1 MRYRALDANGDYSGG
16 RGSGNFLINS
26 PACVAQ
32 SVLTRLKLWQGQW
45 FLDVTEGT
53 PWLQSILGK
62 TTKQAYDLAI
72 RARVL
77 ATNGVT
83 GIASYSSTLNTVTR
97 ALTVT
102 MTIDTQFGQAVM
114 TPIIIQPPP
123 PPPSGLT
130 LNLAQPANVELFPAI

>member
-45 FLDVTEGT
+45 FLDLTAGT
-53 PWLQSILGK
+53 PWLQGILGK
-62 TTKQAYDLAI
+62 VSKQAADILI

-83 GIASYSSTLNTVTR
+83 GISSYSSTLNTVTR
-97 ALTVT
+97 ALSVT
-102 MTIDTQFGQAVM
+102 MTIDTTFGQAM
-114 TPIIIQPPP
+114 LETTLT
-123 PPPSGLT
+123 PPSP
-130 LNLAQPANVELFPAI
+130 N